1 MSEEK
6 KSKNPFIAAAQAAKA
21 AAANPSVPGSKTAQ
35 VQKVKAANQVKGNKP
50 ATRSAGRGR

>member
-6 KSKNPFIAAAQAAKA
+6 KSKNPFINAANAAKA
-21 AAANPSVPGSKTAQ
+21 AAANPSVPESKTSQ
-35 VQKVKAANQVKGNKP
+35 VQKVKANNQVKINKP